1 MLYHLGL
8 KHLTTLT
15 PFVVVQSDS
24 LRLYVLQRTRLSC
37 LSLSPGVCSDSC
49 PLSRWCHP
57 TISSSVVPLSS
68 CPKSFPASV
77 SFSVSWLFAS
87 GVQSIG
93 ASASVLQMN
102 FLVDFLQDWLIWSP
116 CCPRNSQEYSPTT
129 QFKSLYGPILVRMS
143 NLYMTTGKI
152 KTTLIS

>member
-8 KHLTTLT
+8 KHLTILT

-37 LSLSPGVCSDSC
+37 FSLSPGVCSDSC

-68 CPKSFPASV
+68 CPQSFPASV

-116 CCPRNSQEYSPTT
+116 CCPRNSQESSPTT
-129 QFKSLYGPILVRMS
+129 QFKNLYGPILVRMS

>member
-68 CPKSFPASV
+68 CPQSFPASV

-129 QFKSLYGPILVRMS
+129 QFKSLYGPILVHMS